1 MKSDRFTILL
11 HIAIA
16 IMLLPVYQ
24 TFGESFKYIVAP
36 YVLYLVWKRDPAFLP
51 ALIIHFS
58 LGSTI
63 SYLILL
69 TTLIL
74 TITNLHTFRKMR
86 LNWLIFLAFLPF
98 PIFLY
103 QTGVRIFEMNLGL
116 IDTIIPLGFYL
127 GIFPF
132 FYGIL
137 LFPKFNETTW
147 KALIAILLVLPFLK
161 FMPGVAT
168 NIRAY
173 WFSFPLSFTICWAIL
188 LYRKLFNFNSAISMA
203 AILFLII
210 TAGLRIL
217 GLKFTLIFSGF
228 VALTSLILSVRKLTF
243 FLKFVTRPKVI
254 IISSLLVAGIIAGIN
269 KYGNIGSVDTQ
280 NLSYFNWD
288 DFWLLFQ
295 YKAFD
300 DRAVIWAGGW
310 ELVKGKDMLW
320 PPYSPPSYSFYNARG
335 SIISDV
341 EFGIHNIGLELMR
354 NYGLVVG
361 TIITIIYS
369 MMLIKGPGKLLL
381 NKQCYRHKKFLILF
395 SATCLGVG
403 LVGGLVGQHVLMPT
417 FSLILMG
424 ISGVLYGYVIYN
436 NPLTKKHDRS

>member
-74 TITNLHTFRKMR
+74 TITNLPTFRKMR

-116 IDTIIPLGFYL
+116 IDTIRPLGFYL

-137 LFPKFNETTW
+137 LLPKFNESVW
-147 KALIAILLVLPFLK
+147 KALIIVLFILPFLK
-161 FMPGVAT
+161 FMPGVDM

-173 WFSFPLSFTICWAIL
+173 WFSFPLFFTLIGARLI
-188 LYRKLFNFNSAISMA
+188 YPKFFKLDTFIIWFAGS
-203 AILFLII
+203 FLII
-210 TAGLRIL
+210 TAGIGIL
-217 GLKFTLIFSGF
+217 GLKFTLIFSGL
-228 VALTSLILSVRKLTF
+228 VALVCLILSIRKSTA
-243 FLKFVTRPKVI
+243 FLYLFTRPHVI
-254 IISSLLVAGIIAGIN
+254 VFAILFVSGIITGIN
-269 KYGNIGSVDTQ
+269 EYGNVGMVNTE

-288 DFWLLFQ
+288 DFLLLLQ

-310 ELVKGKDMLW
+310 ELVKGTDMLW
-320 PPYSPPSYSFYNARG
+320 PPYAPPSYSFYNAKG
-335 SIISDV
+335 SIIDDV
-341 EFGIHNIGLELMR
+341 EFGIHNIALELMR
-354 NYGLVVG
+354 NYGLIVG
-361 TIITIIYS
+361 IIITLTFAF
-369 MMLIKGPGKLLL
+369 MLIKGPGKLLL
-381 NKQCYRHKKFLILF
+381 NKKLSYNNYPIIF
-395 SATCLGVG
+395 SATCLGAG
-403 LVGGLVGQHVLMPT
+403 WVGGLVGQHVLMPT
-417 FSLILMG
+417 FSLLLMG
-424 ISGVLYGYVIYN
+424 LSGVLYGYVIYN
-436 NPLTKKHDRS
+436 NPLTNKI

>member
-74 TITNLHTFRKMR
+74 TITNLPTFRKMR

-116 IDTIIPLGFYL
+116 IDTIRPLGFYL

-137 LFPKFNETTW
+137 LLPKFNESVW
-147 KALIAILLVLPFLK
+147 KALIIVLFILPFLK
-161 FMPGVAT
+161 FMPGVDM

-173 WFSFPLSFTICWAIL
+173 WFSFPLFFTLIGARLI
-188 LYRKLFNFNSAISMA
+188 YPKFFKLDTFIIWFAGS
-203 AILFLII
+203 FLII
-210 TAGLRIL
+210 TAGIGIL
-217 GLKFTLIFSGF
+217 GLKFTLIFSGL
-228 VALTSLILSVRKLTF
+228 VALVCLILSIRKSTA
-243 FLKFVTRPKVI
+243 FLYLFTRPHVI
-254 IISSLLVAGIIAGIN
+254 VFAILLVSGIITGIN
-269 KYGNIGSVDTQ
+269 EYGNVGMVNTE

-288 DFWLLFQ
+288 DFLLLLQ

-310 ELVKGKDMLW
+310 ELVKGTDMLW
-320 PPYSPPSYSFYNARG
+320 PPYAPPSYSFYNARG
-335 SIISDV
+335 SIIDDV
-341 EFGIHNIGLELMR
+341 EFGIHNIALELMR
-354 NYGLVVG
+354 NYGLIVG
-361 TIITIIYS
+361 IIITLTFAF
-369 MMLIKGPGKLLL
+369 MLIKGPGKLLL
-381 NKQCYRHKKFLILF
+381 NKKLSYNNYPIIF
-395 SATCLGVG
+395 SATCLGAG
-403 LVGGLVGQHVLMPT
+403 WVGGLVGQHVLMPT
-417 FSLILMG
+417 FSLLLMG
-424 ISGVLYGYVIYN
+424 LSGVLYGYVIYN
-436 NPLTKKHDRS
+436 NPLTNKI

>member
-16 IMLLPVYQ
+16 IMILPVYQ
-24 TFGESFKYIVAP
+24 TLGESFSYIVAP
-36 YVLYLVWKRDPAFLP
+36 YVLYLVSMRDQPSLP

-58 LGSTI
+58 LSSTI

-147 KALIAILLVLPFLK
+147 KALIAILLALPFLK

-217 GLKFTLIFSGF
+217 GLKF
-228 VALTSLILSVRKLTF
+228 
-243 FLKFVTRPKVI
+243 
-254 IISSLLVAGIIAGIN
+254 
-269 KYGNIGSVDTQ
+269 
-280 NLSYFNWD
+280 
-288 DFWLLFQ
+288 
-295 YKAFD
+295 
-300 DRAVIWAGGW
+300 
-310 ELVKGKDMLW
+310 
-320 PPYSPPSYSFYNARG
+320 
-335 SIISDV
+335 
-341 EFGIHNIGLELMR
+341 
-354 NYGLVVG
+354 
-361 TIITIIYS
+361 
-369 MMLIKGPGKLLL
+369 
-381 NKQCYRHKKFLILF
+381 
-395 SATCLGVG
+395 
-403 LVGGLVGQHVLMPT
+403 
-417 FSLILMG
+417 
-424 ISGVLYGYVIYN
+424 
-436 NPLTKKHDRS
+436 

>member
-16 IMLLPVYQ
+16 IMLLPAYQ
-24 TFGESFKYIVAP
+24 TLGEAFKYAVSP
-36 YVLYLVWKRDPAFLP
+36 YILYLVWKREPAFLP
-51 ALIIHFS
+51 ALVIHFS
-58 LGSTI
+58 PGSTI

-69 TTLIL
+69 TTFIL
-74 TITNLHTFRKMR
+74 TITNLNTFRKMR
-86 LNWLIFLAFLPF
+86 LKWLMLLTFLPL

-103 QTGVRIFEMNLGL
+103 QTFVRVFDMNLGL
-116 IDTIIPLGFYL
+116 IDTIRPLGFYL

-137 LFPKFNETTW
+137 LFPKFNETIW
-147 KALIAILLVLPFLK
+147 KALIFVLFILPFLK
-161 FMPGVAT
+161 FMPGIDM

-173 WFSFPLSFTICWAIL
+173 WFSFPLFFTLCGSIL
-188 LYRKLFNFNSAISMA
+188 FYQELFKFKATIIGA
-203 AILFLII
+203 AICFLVI
-210 TAGLRIL
+210 TAGLGIL

-228 VALTSLILSVRKLTF
+228 VALASLILSIRKSTF
-243 FLKFVTRPKVI
+243 FLSFFARSKVI
-254 IISSLLVAGIIAGIN
+254 ILATLLVAGIIAGIN
-269 KYGNIGSVDTQ
+269 KYGNVGSIDTQ

-288 DFWLLFQ
+288 DFWLLLQ

-361 TIITIIYS
+361 AIITLAYA

-381 NKQCYRHKKFLILF
+381 NKQSNGYKYLILF
-395 SATCLGVG
+395 SATCLGTG
-403 LVGGLVGQHVLMPT
+403 LVGGLVGQYVLMPT
-417 FSLILMG
+417 FSLILMS
-424 ISGVLYGYVIYN
+424 ISGVLFAYTISN
-436 NPLTKKHDRS
+436 NLKNFQNG